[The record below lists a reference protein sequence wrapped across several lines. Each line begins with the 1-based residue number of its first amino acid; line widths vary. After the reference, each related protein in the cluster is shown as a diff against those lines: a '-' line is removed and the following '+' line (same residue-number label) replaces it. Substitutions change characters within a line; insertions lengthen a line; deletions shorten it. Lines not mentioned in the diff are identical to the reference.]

1 MGAARQE
8 FFATLR
14 SMLMLTKHPLLTD
27 TFPPSATNNIGAR
40 VLRHGLSVS
49 AFAMLEKHAES
60 CLSELMSK
68 IGASR
73 IKYPS
78 FTDKLKRFLTIDA
91 VIGLS
96 NRIQFF
102 DATDRQGYAD
112 HQIRLLS
119 SYTSTPAVYTALGFS
134 PKGSNVS
141 HKDIATAFGA
151 CGVEAPWEKLSAI
164 ATALGS
170 SRLSLSSDFQNLAKT
185 RHRSAHNPMGNV
197 ASADLETNVE
207 TAILIG
213 IAIDVL
219 ASALSRAFLREST
232 PARLAA
238 AISGITHE
246 YRFIDQQPDGT
257 WLERVNGT
265 SVQRY
270 ADESAATAGALARQ
284 KRRIVIARDIR
295 QVPLALLG

>member
-1 MGAARQE
+1 
-8 FFATLR
+8 
-14 SMLMLTKHPLLTD
+14 
-27 TFPPSATNNIGAR
+27 
-40 VLRHGLSVS
+40 
-49 AFAMLEKHAES
+49 
-60 CLSELMSK
+60 
-68 IGASR
+68 
-73 IKYPS
+73 
-78 FTDKLKRFLTIDA
+78 
-91 VIGLS
+91 
-96 NRIQFF
+96 
-102 DATDRQGYAD
+102 
-112 HQIRLLS
+112 
-119 SYTSTPAVYTALGFS
+119 
-134 PKGSNVS
+134 
-141 HKDIATAFGA
+141 
-151 CGVEAPWEKLSAI
+151 
-164 ATALGS
+164 
-170 SRLSLSSDFQNLAKT
+170 
-185 RHRSAHNPMGNV
+185 MGNV